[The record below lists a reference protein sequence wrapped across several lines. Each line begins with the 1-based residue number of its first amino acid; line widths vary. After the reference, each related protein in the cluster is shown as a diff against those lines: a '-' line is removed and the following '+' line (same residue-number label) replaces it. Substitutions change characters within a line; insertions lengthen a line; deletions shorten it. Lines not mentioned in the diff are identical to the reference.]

1 MTTAPVPFARNCSA
15 KAEAACPQPIPPPDT
30 DRKPADDPCSP
41 PPNGGFPQRPLH
53 GMVAG
58 DEKGLVASFTNMT
71 KALKSLTPLLDTCIG
86 VLGGCPGM
94 D

>member
-1 MTTAPVPFARNCSA
+1 MLEMPVVEHVP
-15 KAEAACPQPIPPPDT
+15 PQ
-30 DRKPADDPCSP
+30 
-41 PPNGGFPQRPLH
+41 

-71 KALKSLTPLLDTCIG
+71 KALKSLVPLLDTCIG
-86 VLGGCPGM
+86 VLGGCPSM

>member
-1 MTTAPVPFARNCSA
+1 MRSSISALPVLGIQLRCCALGT
-15 KAEAACPQPIPPPDT
+15 K
-30 DRKPADDPCSP
+30 
-41 PPNGGFPQRPLH
+41 
-53 GMVAG
+53 VAG

-71 KALKSLTPLLDTCIG
+71 KALRSLGPLLDTCIG